1 MSVASIT
8 PKKSSWGKCK
18 KALFKWWPLYL
29 MMLPGL
35 VYLIVYKY
43 VPMAGTIIAFK
54 NYRVKVG
61 IWGSPWADPW
71 YKHFMDFFKSPANV
85 QIIKNTITLSI
96 GKLLI
101 GLIPSLIFALA
112 ISECRNKPFVRV
124 VQTVSYLPHFLSWVI
139 IYGICQT
146 MLSMNTGVVNRFLVS
161 IGLESI
167 PFLSSNEV
175 IQRTLIGTDLWKGN
189 PLPLPVYD
197 EYQKDG
203 LLRVHP
209 ESSPHSFCPPPDLL
223 YIFHHMLL

>member
-71 YKHFMDFFKSPANV
+71 YKHFMDFFKSPMYR
-85 QIIKNTITLSI
+85 
-96 GKLLI
+96 
-101 GLIPSLIFALA
+101 SLKTQSRSA
-112 ISECRNKPFVRV
+112 
-124 VQTVSYLPHFLSWVI
+124 
-139 IYGICQT
+139 
-146 MLSMNTGVVNRFLVS
+146 
-161 IGLESI
+161 
-167 PFLSSNEV
+167 
-175 IQRTLIGTDLWKGN
+175 
-189 PLPLPVYD
+189 
-197 EYQKDG
+197 
-203 LLRVHP
+203 
-209 ESSPHSFCPPPDLL
+209 
-223 YIFHHMLL
+223 